1 MQVDLF
7 AAMPHY
13 APVSSTFSS
22 KKIDLSPAHSGL
34 FFCSASPTADY
45 RLVGTAALSV
55 RSAEVLDL
63 ALSHVARAGRHVGG
77 DGSVGA

>member
-1 MQVDLF
+1 MKVDLY
-7 AAMPHY
+7 AAMRHY

-34 FFCSASPTADY
+34 FFCSSSPTADY
-45 RLVGTAALSV
+45 RLVSGVVSV
-55 RSAEVLDL
+55 RAIEVLDP
-63 ALSHVARAGRHVGG
+63 ALSHAARAGRHVRG